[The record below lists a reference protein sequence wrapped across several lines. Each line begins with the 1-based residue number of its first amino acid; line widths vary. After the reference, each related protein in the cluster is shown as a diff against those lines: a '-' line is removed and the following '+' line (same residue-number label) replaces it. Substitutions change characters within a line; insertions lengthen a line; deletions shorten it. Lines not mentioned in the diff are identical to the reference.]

1 MRKEKSI
8 SSGTTHP
15 RQEER
20 RSGYRVASKARSE
33 RLDVA
38 SKSDS
43 ASDPTLHGGSLCL
56 TPISSTWQVCQLETR
71 PERISQRCVHAGLVE
86 SDSICLPTVQSTP
99 NRTSQNQ
106 KGACNASVSSSNM
119 DSTTLVAPTDRT
131 YCGLPGISGEQ
142 SPIAAGCDRAR
153 SDTPS
158 VPLVEVS
165 RMENIRRRY
174 ETMGISEKAV
184 ELLCKNVKSSTTK
197 TYNVSWAQW
206 SRWCSERQ
214 SDPVSCSVSDI
225 LTFLAE
231 QFSNG
236 KEYRTI
242 NVLRF
247 AISSA
252 HCHVD
257 DKPVGQHPLVIRLMK
272 GVSISRPPQPRYQH
286 TWDVSVVTSYFS
298 RLWSNSTVSLK
309 QLSQKLCMLMA
320 LACPERSSI
329 MASLDITYMRYYP
342 EGVKFATQFFE
353 SDRIAAIWE
362 SRCTLRSRTNRY
374 VRFPALQLTWIERKI
389 RDKLT
394 TSHAY
399 LSLSKSRTNPSPHR
413 RFLVGLRKL

>member
-1 MRKEKSI
+1 MSPLTEHAQSNGSTVVSGIRTSLILSPGRMVRPTSLSSNTNPSDQSSSEVVKLQYTGRFDTSCQIRPSMVDISLTNTTGESYCSTNSRFDHLFGCFPARVGSVLRLQPNGRLLEQDRISGPYQHIRTPSSLLCTQVLSGKSDQQGHLPQNGQYHGSFVLEQHGRHSLPPAPSPRIRDLGLVLKEKSI

-15 RQEER
+15 QQEER

-99 NRTSQNQ
+99 SRTSQNQ

-153 SDTPS
+153 SDTPY

-197 TYNVSWAQW
+197 TYNVSWVRKGKVIPYHVQ
-206 SRWCSERQ
+206 C
-214 SDPVSCSVSDI
+214 
-225 LTFLAE
+225 LTF
-231 QFSNG
+231 
-236 KEYRTI
+236 
-242 NVLRF
+242 
-247 AISSA
+247 
-252 HCHVD
+252 
-257 DKPVGQHPLVIRLMK
+257 
-272 GVSISRPPQPRYQH
+272 
-286 TWDVSVVTSYFS
+286 
-298 RLWSNSTVSLK
+298 
-309 QLSQKLCMLMA
+309 
-320 LACPERSSI
+320 
-329 MASLDITYMRYYP
+329 
-342 EGVKFATQFFE
+342 
-353 SDRIAAIWE
+353 
-362 SRCTLRSRTNRY
+362 
-374 VRFPALQLTWIERKI
+374 
-389 RDKLT
+389 
-394 TSHAY
+394 
-399 LSLSKSRTNPSPHR
+399 
-413 RFLVGLRKL
+413 

>member
-1 MRKEKSI
+1 MRNEKSI

-15 RQEER
+15 WQEER

-86 SDSICLPTVQSTP
+86 SDSICLPTIQSNPSHTL
-99 NRTSQNQ
+99 QNQ
-106 KGACNASVSSSNM
+106 KRACNASVSSSNM

-142 SPIAAGCDRAR
+142 SQIAAGCDRAR

-174 ETMGISEKAV
+174 ETMGISEKAA
-184 ELLCKNVKSSTTK
+184 ELKCKSVKSSTTK

-214 SDPVSCSVSDI
+214 SNPVSCQVSDI
-225 LTFLAE
+225 LTF
-231 QFSNG
+231 
-236 KEYRTI
+236 
-242 NVLRF
+242 
-247 AISSA
+247 
-252 HCHVD
+252 
-257 DKPVGQHPLVIRLMK
+257 
-272 GVSISRPPQPRYQH
+272 
-286 TWDVSVVTSYFS
+286 
-298 RLWSNSTVSLK
+298 
-309 QLSQKLCMLMA
+309 
-320 LACPERSSI
+320 
-329 MASLDITYMRYYP
+329 
-342 EGVKFATQFFE
+342 
-353 SDRIAAIWE
+353 
-362 SRCTLRSRTNRY
+362 
-374 VRFPALQLTWIERKI
+374 
-389 RDKLT
+389 
-394 TSHAY
+394 
-399 LSLSKSRTNPSPHR
+399 
-413 RFLVGLRKL
+413 